1 MFYQGLSAT
10 ECCDVLSSFSSGNHS
25 GCGCI
30 FIDTTDEK
38 FEVYEMSTIP
48 ISTEGFAKVKKELD
62 ALKRERP
69 AVIKAI
75 SEAREEG
82 DLKENGG
89 YHAARERQGMMEA
102 KINYIESRIP
112 HFNII
117 DLSTLGG
124 SKIIFGAT
132 VELED
137 IETGDKKIY
146 TIMGPDESDFKKG
159 IISIESPVG
168 KALLGKE
175 EGDEV
180 LVNAPRGKIEY
191 AVVSVTFKGAV
202 S

>member
-1 MFYQGLSAT
+1 
-10 ECCDVLSSFSSGNHS
+10 
-25 GCGCI
+25 
-30 FIDTTDEK
+30 
-38 FEVYEMSTIP
+38 MSTIP
-48 ISTEGFAKVKKELD
+48 ISNEGFAKVKKELD
-62 ALKRERP
+62 SLKRERP

-75 SEAREEG
+75 KEAREEG

-117 DLSTLGG
+117 DLATIGG

-137 IETGDKKIY
+137 IDTGDSKIY

-168 KALLGKE
+168 QALLGKE

-180 LVNAPRGKIEY
+180 VVTTPRVQIEY
-191 AVVSVTFKGAV
+191 GILSVKFKGPI